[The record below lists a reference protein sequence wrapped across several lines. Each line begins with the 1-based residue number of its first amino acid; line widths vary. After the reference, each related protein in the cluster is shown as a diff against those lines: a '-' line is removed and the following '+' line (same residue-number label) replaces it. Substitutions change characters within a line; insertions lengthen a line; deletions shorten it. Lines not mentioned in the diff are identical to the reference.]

1 MSTPN
6 TEHMRAQAFD
16 LVQQGQD
23 AAMKLVGA
31 LSESWT
37 SLAQGAGTPGAPGAA
52 SASSVLPGGP
62 AEMIDRMYDTGVQM
76 LEAQRA
82 MAHGVLDAAGPA
94 LRAFTT
100 PDGMPGR

>member
-6 TEHMRAQAFD
+6 TEQMRAQAFD

-23 AAMKLVGA
+23 AATKLVGA

-37 SLAQGAGTPGAPGAA
+37 ALARGGDTPGMA

-62 AEMIDRMYDTGVQM
+62 AEMIDRMYDTGVQI

-82 MAHGVLDAAGPA
+82 MAHGVLEAAGPA
-94 LRAFTT
+94 LRAFTAS
-100 PDGMPGR
+100 DGVPGR

>member
-1 MSTPN
+1 MTTPN
-6 TEHMRAQAFD
+6 TEQMRAQAFD

-23 AAMKLVGA
+23 AATKLVGA

-37 SLAQGAGTPGAPGAA
+37 ALARGGDTTGGMT

-62 AEMIDRMYDTGVQM
+62 AEMIDRMYDTGVQI

-82 MAHGVLDAAGPA
+82 MAHGVLEAAGPA
-94 LRAFTT
+94 LRAFTA
-100 PDGMPGR
+100 PDGAPGR

>member
-1 MSTPN
+1 MSTPD
-6 TEHMRAQAFD
+6 TEQMRAQAFD

-37 SLAQGAGTPGAPGAA
+37 SLAQGSGTPGAT

-82 MAHGVLDAAGPA
+82 MAHGVLEAAGPA
-94 LRAFTT
+94 LRAFTA